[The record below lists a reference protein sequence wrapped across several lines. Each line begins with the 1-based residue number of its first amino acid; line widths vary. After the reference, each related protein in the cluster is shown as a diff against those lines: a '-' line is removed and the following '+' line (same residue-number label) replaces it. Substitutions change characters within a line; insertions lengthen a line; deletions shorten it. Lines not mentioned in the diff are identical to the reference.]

1 MKIQSSV
8 SFGRRMFDIQAHV
21 GKMYDG
27 VHGNKLFEFTS
38 QSLLDK
44 GPEKFLVSSLT
55 GLSPIGSDLFQSEV
69 DNAKEMAKL
78 KGNDK
83 VKLYP
88 LVSCQPGIASDTTA
102 ISEALEKGNFYGMKF
117 HPTNTNK
124 PIRDNFE
131 IYAKYLKLAQEKG
144 LPCVFHSASDGKS
157 NPMDIIRLAE
167 TQPKLP
173 VVLYHIDLAAQPE
186 QMSKTIEA
194 VSQSVKSG
202 KSNLFV
208 DISWLTNLW
217 DNAETNKNVLKQAL
231 EKLGPSR
238 ILFGSDAP
246 IAEMGDKQKYTQFVS
261 FIEQTATEFYHGTD
275 AEKPLNKIFY
285 DNAEELFIQK
295 TWFEKLEHHTQKTSK
310 GMYALGATLI
320 IGTAA
325 LAIKHF
331 NCKNKH

>member
-8 SFGRRMFDIQAHV
+8 SFGRRVFDAQAHV

-27 VHGNKLFEFTS
+27 VHGSRLFEYSPQNLF
-38 QSLLDK
+38 DK

-55 GLSPIGSDLFQSEV
+55 GLSPLGSDLFQSEI
-69 DNAKEMAKL
+69 DSAREMTKL
-78 KGNDK
+78 EGNDK
-83 VKLYP
+83 VQLYP
-88 LVSCQPGIASDTTA
+88 LISCQPGIAQDTA
-102 ISEALEKGNFYGMKF
+102 EISKALESGKFYGMKF

-124 PIRDNFE
+124 PIKDNFE

-144 LPCVFHSASDGKS
+144 LPCVFHSATDGKS
-157 NPMDIIRLAE
+157 NPIDIIKLAE

-173 VVLYHIDLAAQPE
+173 VVLYHIDLAAKPE
-186 QMSKTIEA
+186 QMSKTIDDIA
-194 VSQSVKSG
+194 KSIHAG
-202 KSNLFV
+202 RSNLFV

-217 DNAETNKNVLKQAL
+217 DNAEDNKTVIKEAL

-246 IAEMGDKQKYTQFVS
+246 IAEMGDKEKYNRFVNFVEETVKELYS
-261 FIEQTATEFYHGTD
+261 D

-285 DNAEELFIQK
+285 DNAEELFINK
-295 TWFEKLEHHTQKTSK
+295 TWVEKSVQQVKKAHK
-310 GMYALGATLI
+310 GLYALGAVLI
-320 IGTAA
+320 FGVASLIY
-325 LAIKHF
+325 KHF